1 MLKVDVREK
10 NKFNTQHILPCL
22 RVNSNGGAKK
32 LAKIHF
38 WQGNQACAE
47 AAITAGC
54 RFFAGYPITPASE
67 IGEHLALR
75 LPQED
80 GIAIQMEDELAALG
94 AVVGA
99 SWAGAKAM
107 TATSGPGFSLMQE
120 NIGYAF
126 MTETPCVIVNVQ
138 RVGPSTGQATKCGQ
152 GDVMQAR
159 WGTHGDYASIVLS
172 PNSVQ
177 EMFDLT
183 IKAFNLAEKY
193 RTPVILLADEIVAH
207 MREPVTVPPSA
218 KIDIVDRKKPK
229 PTDKAFFGS
238 KEIPPMP
245 SLGQGFNVAVTGST
259 HNEYGIRYT
268 ADPAVHRHLVERL
281 VEKIRKNATEIL
293 DVEDYN
299 AKECEAGVISY
310 GCASRAVYET
320 VNLAKKRGINLGFLR
335 LKTIWPFPDDII
347 QTIAKNAKIL
357 FVPEMN
363 LGQIFYEVERA
374 VHGAVPVIPVNKIGG
389 GEMTTP
395 EELLAKIVEGV
406 KNVD

>member
-1 MLKVDVREK
+1 M
-10 NKFNTQHILPCL
+10 T
-22 RVNSNGGAKK
+22 
-32 LAKIHF
+32 KIHF

-67 IGEHLALR
+67 IAEHLALR
-75 LPQED
+75 LPKEG
-80 GIAIQMEDELAALG
+80 GIALQMEDELASLG
-94 AVVGA
+94 AVIGA

-159 WGTHGDYASIVLS
+159 WGTHGDYAPIVLS
-172 PNSVQ
+172 PKSVQ

-207 MREPVTVPPSA
+207 MREPITVPPSG
-218 KIDIVDRKKPK
+218 KIEIVNRKKPK
-229 PTDKAFFGS
+229 PIDKAFFGS

-245 SLGQGFNVAVTGST
+245 SVGQGFNVAVTGST

-268 ADPAVHRHLVERL
+268 ADPAVHRRLVERL
-281 VEKIRKNATEIL
+281 VGKIRRNANKIL
-293 DVEDYN
+293 DFEDYN
-299 AKECEAGVISY
+299 ITNCEAGIVSY
-310 GCASRAVYET
+310 GCTSRAVYET
-320 VNLAKKRGINLGFLR
+320 VDLAKKKGINLGFVR
-335 LKTIWPFPDDII
+335 LKTIWPFPDDVV
-347 QTIAKNAKIL
+347 QTMAKNAKIL

-374 VHGAVPVIPVNKIGG
+374 VHGSVPVVPINKIGG
-389 GEMTTP
+389 GEMITP
-395 EELLAKIVEGV
+395 EELLAKVVRGV

>member
-1 MLKVDVREK
+1 L
-10 NKFNTQHILPCL
+10 T
-22 RVNSNGGAKK
+22 
-32 LAKIHF
+32 KIHF

-67 IGEHLALR
+67 IAEHLALR
-75 LPQED
+75 LPQEG
-80 GIAIQMEDELAALG
+80 GITIQMEDELAALG
-94 AVVGA
+94 AVIGA

-120 NIGYAF
+120 SIGYAF

-138 RVGPSTGQATKCGQ
+138 RAGPSTGQATKGGQ

-177 EMFDLT
+177 EMFSLT
-183 IKAFNLAEKY
+183 VKAFNLAEKY
-193 RTPVILLADEIVAH
+193 RTPVILLADEIIAH
-207 MREPVTVPPSA
+207 MREPITVPPLD
-218 KIDIVDRKKPK
+218 KIEIFNRKKPK
-229 PTDKAFFGS
+229 PTDKAFFGL

-245 SLGQGFNVAVTGST
+245 SVGQGFNVAVTGST

-268 ADPAVHRHLVERL
+268 ADPTVHRRLVERL
-281 VEKIRKNATEIL
+281 VGKIRKNANKII
-293 DVEDYN
+293 DFEDYN
-299 AKECEAGVISY
+299 IKNCEAGIVSF
-310 GCASRAVYET
+310 GCTSRAVYET
-320 VNLAKKRGINLGFLR
+320 VDLAKKKGINLGFLR
-335 LKTIWPFPDDII
+335 LKTVWPFPGNVVE
-347 QTIAKNAKIL
+347 TMAKNAKIL

-363 LGQIFYEVERA
+363 LGQVFYEVERV
-374 VHGAVPVIPVNKIGG
+374 VHGTVPVVPVNKIGG
-389 GEMTTP
+389 GEMITP
-395 EELLAKIVEGV
+395 EELLAKVVEGV

>member
-1 MLKVDVREK
+1 LTE
-10 NKFNTQHILPCL
+10 IP
-22 RVNSNGGAKK
+22 
-32 LAKIHF
+32 F

-67 IGEHLALR
+67 IAEHLALR

-80 GIAIQMEDELAALG
+80 GIAIQMEDELASLG
-94 AVVGA
+94 AVIGA
-99 SWAGAKAM
+99 SWAGTKAM

-207 MREPVTVPPSA
+207 MREPVTVPSSD
-218 KIDIVDRKKPK
+218 KIEIVDRKKPK
-229 PTDKAFFGS
+229 STDKVFFGS
-238 KEIPPMP
+238 EEIPPMP
-245 SLGQGFNVAVTGST
+245 SVGRGFNVAVTGSS

-281 VEKIRKNATEIL
+281 VGKIRKNATEIL

-299 AKECEAGVISY
+299 IKECEAAVVSY
-310 GCASRAVYET
+310 GCTSRAVYET
-320 VNLAKKRGINLGFLR
+320 VNLAKKKGINLGFLR
-335 LKTIWPFPDDII
+335 LKTIWPFPDDVI
-347 QTIAKNAKIL
+347 QAIAKNARIL

-363 LGQIFYEVERA
+363 LGQIFYEVERV
-374 VHGAVPVIPVNKIGG
+374 VHGVVPVIPVNKIGG
-389 GEMTTP
+389 GEMITP
-395 EELLAKIVEGV
+395 EELLAKVVEGV

>member
-1 MLKVDVREK
+1 MTK
-10 NKFNTQHILPCL
+10 T
-22 RVNSNGGAKK
+22 
-32 LAKIHF
+32 HF
-38 WQGNQACAE
+38 WQGNEACAE

-54 RFFAGYPITPASE
+54 RFFAGYPITPSSE
-67 IGEHLALR
+67 IVEHLALR

-94 AVVGA
+94 AVIGA

-183 IKAFNLAEKY
+183 IRAFNLAEKY

-207 MREPVTVPPSA
+207 MREPITVPPSD
-218 KIDIVDRKKPK
+218 KIEIVNRKKPK
-229 PTDKAFFGS
+229 QTDKTFFGS

-245 SLGQGFNVAVTGST
+245 SVGQGFNVAVTGST

-268 ADPAVHRHLVERL
+268 ADPTVHRRLVERL
-281 VEKIRKNATEIL
+281 VGKIRKNASKIIEF
-293 DVEDYN
+293 EDYN
-299 AKECEAGVISY
+299 IKNCEAGIVSY
-310 GCASRAVYET
+310 GCTSRAVYET
-320 VNLAKKRGINLGFLR
+320 VDLAKKKGINLGFLR
-335 LKTIWPFPDDII
+335 LKTVWPFPDDIV
-347 QTIAKNAKIL
+347 QAMAKNAKIV

-363 LGQIFYEVERA
+363 LGQVFYEVERA
-374 VHGAVPVIPVNKIGG
+374 VYGMVPVVPINKIGG
-389 GEMTTP
+389 GEMITP
-395 EELLAKIVEGV
+395 EELLAKVVKGV
-406 KNVD
+406 KNID

>member
-1 MLKVDVREK
+1 M
-10 NKFNTQHILPCL
+10 I
-22 RVNSNGGAKK
+22 
-32 LAKIHF
+32 KIRF

-47 AAITAGC
+47 GAIIAGC

-67 IGEHLALR
+67 IAEHLAWR
-75 LPQED
+75 LPQVG
-80 GIAIQMEDELAALG
+80 GIAIQMEDEMASLG
-94 AVVGA
+94 AVIGA

-138 RVGPSTGQATKCGQ
+138 RVGPSTGQPTKCAQ

-177 EMFDLT
+177 EMFELT

-207 MREPVTVPPSA
+207 MREPFTMPPPN
-218 KIDIVDRKKPK
+218 KIEIVNRKKPK

-238 KEIPPMP
+238 QEIPPMP
-245 SLGQGFNVAVTGST
+245 SVGQGFNVAVTGSI
-259 HNEYGIRYT
+259 HDECGIRCT
-268 ADPAVHRHLVERL
+268 ADPTVHRRLVERL
-281 VEKIRKNATEIL
+281 VGKIRKNASKIIDFE
-293 DVEDYN
+293 EYN
-299 AKECEAGVISY
+299 IKNCEAGIVSY
-310 GCASRAVYET
+310 GCTSRAVYET
-320 VNLAKKRGINLGFLR
+320 VDLAKKKGINIGLLR
-335 LKTIWPFPDDII
+335 LKTIWPFPDTVI
-347 QTIAKNAKIL
+347 QTMAKNAKIL

-363 LGQIFYEVERA
+363 LGQVFYEVERT
-374 VHGAVPVIPVNKIGG
+374 VHGTVPVVPVNKIGG
-389 GEMTTP
+389 GEMITP
-395 EELLAKIVEGV
+395 EELLAKVVRGV